1 MKHKHSLFSFSLMW
15 EGFRQCQMIGIFALV
30 LVVLGAVLTPAGYA
44 INAAGDPYFIRQV
57 LKVYAVNP
65 VLFLAAP
72 AAPLMTL
79 VLFHF
84 LNSRAASDLYHA
96 LPHKRITLYLSYAA
110 SILAWVLL
118 LLVVGTVSSL
128 IACAAVH
135 KYITVLYSTFWRDFH
150 AEPAADVR
158 HASRHEH
165 QRHGLYQH
173 SAGADPVISAS
184 CLPDVSAEF
193 PDQ

>member
-1 MKHKHSLFSFSLMW
+1 MKQKHSLFSFSLMR

-57 LKVYAVNP
+57 LKAYAVNP

-110 SILAWVLL
+110 SILAWVVL

-135 KYITVLYSTFWRDFH
+135 KYITVLYSTFF
-150 AEPAADVR
+150 
-158 HASRHEH
+158 SYF
-165 QRHGLYQH
+165 G
-173 SAGADPVISAS
+173 VIFMLSLLLMCGTLLAMRR
-184 CLPDVSAEF
+184 
-193 PDQ
+193 